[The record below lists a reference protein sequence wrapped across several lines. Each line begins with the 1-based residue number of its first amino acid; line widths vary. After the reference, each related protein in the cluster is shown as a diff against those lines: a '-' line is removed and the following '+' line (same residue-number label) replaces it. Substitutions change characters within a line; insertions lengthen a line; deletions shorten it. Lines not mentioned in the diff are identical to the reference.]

1 MPVSPSSAAQAARRS
16 VADRLREL
24 RAEAGISGSELG
36 NRCGWTHSKS
46 SRIENAITPP
56 TPDDVR
62 RWCDACG
69 AVGQAADIIAQSQN
83 AQSLYTEW
91 RRRSRSGLKQLQH
104 SYVPLFR
111 STRLFRVYSAT
122 LLPHF
127 IQTEG
132 YAAGLLGAISEF
144 REIPNDV
151 AEAVAARMERN
162 RIVREPGRRY
172 VLLVEEAAL
181 RHQLAD
187 AEAMAAQ
194 LGYLM
199 TVGAMPTVSL
209 GIIPMASRA
218 RSQWPLE
225 TFHMYDDTLVSIELL
240 SARVTVTQP
249 SEIAL
254 YLKAFEQLRGM
265 AVYGAEA
272 RALVVSA
279 IEALGPA

>member
-16 VADRLREL
+16 VAHRLREL
-24 RAEAGISGSELG
+24 RAEAGLSGSELG
-36 NRCGWTHSKS
+36 DRCGWTHSKS
-46 SRIENAITPP
+46 SRIENARTPP
-56 TPDDVR
+56 TPDDIR
-62 RWCDACG
+62 RWCEACG
-69 AVGQAADIIAQSQN
+69 AGDQARDIIAQSQN
-83 AQSLYTEW
+83 AESLYTEW
-91 RRRSRSGLKQLQH
+91 RRRARSGLKQLQH

-127 IQTEG
+127 VQTEG
-132 YAAGLLGAISEF
+132 YAAGLLTAISEF

-151 AEAVAARMERN
+151 AEAVAARMQRN
-162 RIVREPGRRY
+162 QILREPGRRY
-172 VLLVEEAAL
+172 VLLIEESAL

-199 TVGAMPTVSL
+199 TVGAMPAVSL
-209 GIIPMASRA
+209 GIIPMGAPQRA
-218 RSQWPLE
+218 QWPLE
-225 TFHMYDDTLVSIELL
+225 TFHMYDDTLVSVELL

-254 YLKAFEQLRGM
+254 YEKAFAGLQQM

-272 RALVVSA
+272 RALVMQAVT
-279 IEALGPA
+279 ALR

>member
-16 VADRLREL
+16 VAHRLREL
-24 RAEAGISGSELG
+24 RAEAGLSGSELG
-36 NRCGWTHSKS
+36 ARCGWTHSKS
-46 SRIENAITPP
+46 SRIENARTPP
-56 TPDDVR
+56 TPDDIR

-69 AVGQAADIIAQSQN
+69 AGGQARDIIAQSQN
-83 AQSLYTEW
+83 AESLYTEW
-91 RRRSRSGLKQLQH
+91 RRRARSGLKQLQH

-127 IQTEG
+127 VQTEG
-132 YAAGLLGAISEF
+132 YAAGLLTAISEF

-151 AEAVAARMERN
+151 AEAVAARMQRN
-162 RIVREPGRRY
+162 QIMREPGRRY
-172 VLLVEEAAL
+172 ILLVEECAL

-199 TVGAMPTVSL
+199 TIGAMPTVSL
-209 GIIPMASRA
+209 GIIPMDSPHRA
-218 RSQWPLE
+218 QWPLE
-225 TFHMYDDTLVSIELL
+225 TFHMYDDTLVSVELL

-249 SEIAL
+249 SDIAL
-254 YLKAFEQLRGM
+254 YEKAFTALQRL
-265 AVYGAEA
+265 AVYGPEA
-272 RALVVSA
+272 RSLIVNAVAALQ
-279 IEALGPA
+279 